1 MGIRANSLADYS
13 VPDYH
18 DQSAVV
24 SLLASTLPAT
34 RAVASYWR
42 VADFDYADTTDT
54 WTAELAHNPPE
65 DDFLRYHGPGGF
77 SVAFGQHVARVH
89 AACRWSG
96 FATIAPLQ
104 QVHAV
109 AFRSISRALG
119 GSRIVLIP
127 DYDPVEEIALYDGAS
142 LDGCIALLQQRWGA
156 PHPTT
161 EIVTEDVEVYYR
173 RQFPVWYVETLKHD
187 G

>member
-1 MGIRANSLADYS
+1 MADYS

-18 DQSAVV
+18 DQTAVV
-24 SLLASTLPAT
+24 SLLAPTLPAT
-34 RAVASYWR
+34 RAVADYWR
-42 VADFDYADTTDT
+42 AADSDYTACDT

-65 DDFLRYHGPGGF
+65 DDLLRYHGPGGF
-77 SVAFGQHVARVH
+77 SVAFGKHVTRVH

-104 QVHAV
+104 QVHAA
-109 AFRSISRALG
+109 AFRSIARALG
-119 GSRIVLIP
+119 GSRIILIP
-127 DYDPVEEIALYDGAS
+127 DYDPVEEIALYDGVS
-142 LDGCIALLQQRWGA
+142 LDECIALLQQRWGA

-161 EIVTEDVEVYYR
+161 EIVTEDVEAYYR
-173 RQFPVWYVETLKHD
+173 RKTPVWFVESLNRD